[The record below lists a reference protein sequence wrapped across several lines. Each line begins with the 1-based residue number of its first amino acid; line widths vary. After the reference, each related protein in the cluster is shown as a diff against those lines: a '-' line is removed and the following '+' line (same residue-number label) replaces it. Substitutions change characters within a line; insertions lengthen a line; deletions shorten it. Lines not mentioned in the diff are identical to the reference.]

1 MLERTPWKPKLNFRE
16 KLRKGLRLPVINVT
30 VIKKDSL
37 LVHGILARW
46 WYGREIRIR
55 RGSEWG
61 VVFSVICPQFLVFA
75 VKLANFLML
84 TVSEESTV
92 KCLEGSLDI
101 FGNGRTS

>member
-30 VIKKDSL
+30 VKKDSL
-37 LVHGILARW
+37 LVYGILASW

-75 VKLANFLML
+75 VKLANFLMFA
-84 TVSEESTV
+84 VSEESTV

>member
-37 LVHGILARW
+37 LVYGILAR
-46 WYGREIRIR
+46 REIRIR

-75 VKLANFLML
+75 VKLANFLMF

>member
-1 MLERTPWKPKLNFRE
+1 MLERTPWKPKLNFRL
-16 KLRKGLRLPVINVT
+16 KLRKRLRLPVINVT
-30 VIKKDSL
+30 VKKDSL
-37 LVHGILARW
+37 LVYGILARW

-55 RGSEWG
+55 KGSEWG

-75 VKLANFLML
+75 VKLANFLMFA
-84 TVSEESTV
+84 VSEGSTV